1 MCGGSSVRLP
11 SLQRRT
17 LMLLAVAAPIAAL
30 FGYVVLRSGPLA
42 PVAVMVADVEGRS
55 VSPAI
60 FGIGTVEARF
70 SYKIGPTI
78 AGRIGKINVDVGDKV
93 RAGQVLA
100 EMDPVDL
107 DDRLAALDA
116 AIRRAEASIKAA
128 EAQVDDALARKDYA
142 RTQAKRYDEL
152 WSSRTVSEVAVETK
166 RQDSQVALAAFSAA
180 ESNLLAAQQD
190 LQRNRADR
198 DGLTKQRE
206 DLILRAP
213 VDGVIAARNAEP
225 GTTMVAGQ
233 AVIEMIDP
241 GNLWIDARFDQI
253 AATGLR
259 KGLSAQITLRSHG
272 GMALPGRVSRVEV
285 VADPVTEENLA
296 KVEFDTLPDPFPPM
310 GELAEV
316 TVALPKLPAAPAIPN
331 AAIQNVDGKAGV
343 WKIEDGKARFT
354 AVQLGASDLGGTVQV
369 TNGLQAGD
377 KVVVYSASRLTDTSR
392 IHVTENPTELL
403 K

>member
-1 MCGGSSVRLP
+1 MKLP
-11 SLQRRT
+11 SIQRRT
-17 LMLLAVAAPIAAL
+17 LMLLAVSIPIAAT
-30 FGYVVLRSGPLA
+30 FGYIVLRSGPLA
-42 PVAVMVADVEGRS
+42 PVAVMAATAETRAI
-55 VSPAI
+55 SPAL

-70 SYKIGPTI
+70 SYKIGPII
-78 AGRIGKINVDVGDKV
+78 AGRIGQIHVDVGEKV

-107 DDRLAALDA
+107 DERIAALDA

-128 EAQVDDALARKDYA
+128 EAQVEDASVRKDYA
-142 RTQAKRYDEL
+142 DTQERRYDAL
-152 WSSRTVSEVAVETK
+152 WKSRTVSEVAVETK

-180 ESNLLAAQQD
+180 QSNLVAAQQD

-198 DGLTKQRE
+198 DGLIKQRE
-206 DLILRAP
+206 NLVLCAP

-241 GNLWIDARFDQI
+241 KNLWVNARFDQI

-259 KGLSAQITLRSHG
+259 RDLPAQIALRSHG
-272 GMALPGRVSRVEV
+272 GASIPGKVMRVEV
-285 VADPVTEENLA
+285 LADSVTEENLA
-296 KVEFDTLPDPFPPM
+296 KVEFETLPEPLPPI

-316 TVALPKLPAAPAIPN
+316 TVALPELPALPVIPN
-331 AAIQNVDGKAGV
+331 AAVQAVDGKAGV
-343 WKIEDGKARFT
+343 WKIENGKVHFVPIR
-354 AVQLGASDLGGTVQV
+354 VGASDLDGDVQV
-369 TNGLQAGD
+369 MEGLLAGD
-377 KVVVYSASRLTDTSR
+377 EIVVHSASRLASTSR
-392 IHVTENPTELL
+392 IHVTDKSAELF

>member
-1 MCGGSSVRLP
+1 VKLP

-17 LMLLAVAAPIAAL
+17 LMLIGVGAVTVVL

-42 PVAVMVADVEGRS
+42 PVAVATAAVEARS
-55 VSPAI
+55 ISPAL

-78 AGRIGKINVDVGDKV
+78 AGRVARINVDVGEQV

-107 DDRLAALDA
+107 DARVAALDA
-116 AIRRAEASIKAA
+116 AIGRAEASVRIA
-128 EAQVDDALARKDYA
+128 EAQVDDALARKEYA
-142 RTQAKRYDEL
+142 LAQARRYEEL
-152 WSSRTVSEVAVETK
+152 WQTRAVSQVAVETK
-166 RQDSQVALAAFSAA
+166 RQESQVADAALSAA
-180 ESNLLAAQQD
+180 RSNLLAAQQD

-198 DGLTKQRE
+198 DGLIKQRE
-206 DLILRAP
+206 NLVLIAP
-213 VDGVIAARNAEP
+213 VEGMIAARKAEP

-241 GNLWIDARFDQI
+241 TNLWINARFDQI

-259 KGLSAQITLRSHG
+259 QDLPASIALRSRAG
-272 GMALPGRVSRVEV
+272 KGVPGRIARVEV
-285 VADPVTEENLA
+285 LADAVTEENLA
-296 KVEFDTLPDPFPPM
+296 KVVFDTLPEPLPPI

-316 TVALPKLPAAPAIPN
+316 SVALPELTPLPAIPN
-331 AAIQNVDGKAGV
+331 AAVQNVGGRLGV
-343 WKIEDGKARFT
+343 WKIEDGKIRFT
-354 AVQLGASDLGGTVQV
+354 VVQLGAADLEGLVQITKGLTV
-369 TNGLQAGD
+369 GD
-377 KVVVYSASRLTDTSR
+377 RIVVYSASRLASTSR
-392 IHVTENPTELL
+392 IRVADNLAELL

>member
-1 MCGGSSVRLP
+1 MKLP

-17 LMLLAVAAPIAAL
+17 LMLIGVGAVTVVL

-42 PVAVMVADVEGRS
+42 PVAVATAAVEARS
-55 VSPAI
+55 ISPAL

-78 AGRIGKINVDVGDKV
+78 AGRVARINVDVGEQV

-107 DDRLAALDA
+107 DARVAALDA
-116 AIRRAEASIKAA
+116 AIGRAEASVRIA
-128 EAQVDDALARKDYA
+128 EAQVDDALARKEYA
-142 RTQAKRYDEL
+142 LAQARRYEEL
-152 WSSRTVSEVAVETK
+152 WQTRAVSQVAVETK
-166 RQDSQVALAAFSAA
+166 RQESQVADAALSAA
-180 ESNLLAAQQD
+180 RSNLLASQQD

-198 DGLTKQRE
+198 DGLIKQRE
-206 DLILRAP
+206 NLVLIAP
-213 VDGVIAARNAEP
+213 VEGMIAARKAEP

-241 GNLWIDARFDQI
+241 TNLWINARFDQI

-259 KGLSAQITLRSHG
+259 QDLPASIALRSRAG
-272 GMALPGRVSRVEV
+272 KGVPGRIARVEV
-285 VADPVTEENLA
+285 LADAVTEENLA
-296 KVEFDTLPDPFPPM
+296 KVVFDTLPEPLPPI

-316 TVALPKLPAAPAIPN
+316 SVALPELTPLPAIPN
-331 AAIQNVDGKAGV
+331 AAVQNVGGRLGV
-343 WKIEDGKARFT
+343 WKIEDGKIRFT
-354 AVQLGASDLGGTVQV
+354 VVQLGAADLEGLVQITKGLTV
-369 TNGLQAGD
+369 GD
-377 KVVVYSASRLTDTSR
+377 RIVVYSASRLASTSR
-392 IHVTENPTELL
+392 IRVADNLAELL